1 MISSPGTMAPL
12 LERALLDCRRE
23 VELRALLEVRRWPAF
38 WSVFWRVMSW
48 SVEVVAA
55 IGEVEMAGSWGG
67 GLVEMG
73 MLEVFSGE
81 VWKEEFLRMPGG
93 SA

>member
-1 MISSPGTMAPL
+1 
-12 LERALLDCRRE
+12 
-23 VELRALLEVRRWPAF
+23 
-38 WSVFWRVMSW
+38 MSW

-93 SA
+93 SELYLAAVASRPSLALWLGKSGSLDNDRSGQRLGK